1 MEDAAEGGQT
11 QTDRCMGVLGC
22 CVSRKETRA
31 GMHGTHPQATSM
43 WYIAA
48 LRSRNGTLTRAATH
62 LGDESCPYCRCG
74 GLTLQLYIAF
84 VFALTAMHKW
94 YKVSWSAGSLSST
107 VSRRA
112 WCTV

>member
-1 MEDAAEGGQT
+1 
-11 QTDRCMGVLGC
+11 
-22 CVSRKETRA
+22 
-31 GMHGTHPQATSM
+31 M

-48 LRSRNGTLTRAATH
+48 LRSGNGTLTRAGTH
-62 LGDESCPYCRCG
+62 LGDKSCPCCRT

-84 VFALTAMHKW
+84 VFALTAYAW